1 MSSDAA
7 RRRPRSLRAAPPRAL
22 ACGVALL
29 LALTMLGAA
38 AAEDELFRQ
47 VKVDVFDQDWS
58 AVLRG
63 CDEILSRYPSGR
75 SATQAG
81 FYRARALTRIPG
93 READGVKA
101 FREFIAGH
109 PGDKV
114 MVEQAWAALFSAACE
129 PRSPSKPECAAVL
142 KEGLGSDSRYVSTLA
157 AIQAGDTTDTDLR
170 RRSLPI
176 LKKAYDTQTD
186 PEIRNEILIAILKID
201 PKQVP
206 STEAVRPAAP
216 RALPPGRSAG
226 VKSPSLIRMTVFNK
240 QEKRYELKVNLP
252 VAFARMLIDA
262 VNDDQKREMQS
273 VAKQKG
279 INLDD
284 IFEAIE
290 TSGAGKLLEV
300 DDDTCH
306 IEIWIE

>member
-1 MSSDAA
+1 MSSDVGGA
-7 RRRPRSLRAAPPRAL
+7 RPRPLRGAQARGVV
-22 ACGVALL
+22 CGLALL
-29 LALTMLGAA
+29 LGLAVLGAA

-47 VKVDVFDQDWS
+47 VKVDVFDQAWS

-63 CDEILSRYPSGR
+63 CDEILERYPSAN

-81 FYRARALTRIPG
+81 FYRALALTRIPG
-93 READGVKA
+93 REGDGLKA

-129 PRSPSKPECAAVL
+129 PRPPARPECAAAL
-142 KEGLGSDSRYVSTLA
+142 KDGLGSESRYVSTLA
-157 AIQAGDTTDTDLR
+157 AIKAGDTTDIDLR
-170 RRSLPI
+170 RRSLSI
-176 LKKAYDTQTD
+176 LKKAYATQTD

-206 STEAVRPAAP
+206 STDTVRPGAP
-216 RALPPGRSAG
+216 RG
-226 VKSPSLIRMTVFNK
+226 KSPSLIRMTVYNK

-262 VNDDQKREMQS
+262 VNEDQKREMQK
-273 VAKQKG
+273 VARQKG

-300 DDDTCH
+300 DDDENH